1 VVLLRASRLFTG
13 GDATF
18 SPGDTVNAAWPLSM

>member
-1 VVLLRASRLFTG
+1 MYLATLDWLFTG
-13 GDATF
+13 GDATI